1 MHMRAHGRTAS
12 VSRVGAR
19 LCLVEGLDEVVAI
32 VVAIVGDV
40 VASVVVFQLAIVAK
54 VATILR
60 IRVH

>member
-32 VVAIVGDV
+32 VGDV